1 MMEKQFSSIES
12 EINRPLTLL
21 AKISLILLFAVIFIS
36 LFVWPIYDVFQKGIL
51 YYAQN
56 KTEMFL
62 TIITLQIIVLI
73 SVFYLIRF
81 YHKNLKSTPIRIIVN
96 EKGIL
101 YYNSEHEIVRSILY
115 ADLLPGQTR
124 SYKKD
129 IYTEYSSQKYAEKN
143 LIVNIKQNGL
153 IVQTVV
159 SINLDLYILSNR
171 YVMYAHFIK
180 GIQTFRP
187 DLTIDHLVYGNYYID
202 QKSQLYSRA
211 NQKRDIKAMLLL
223 ALVLCSIIYLLVIL
237 LKMFV

>member
-1 MMEKQFSSIES
+1 MEKQFPSIES

-21 AKISLILLFAVIFIS
+21 TKISLAILFTVIGIV
-36 LFVWPIYDVFQKGIL
+36 LFVWPIDGVYENGIL

-56 KTEMFL
+56 ETEIFF
-62 TIITLQIIVLI
+62 TIITIQIIVFI
-73 SVFYLIRF
+73 GAVFLIRF
-81 YHKNLKSTPIRIIVN
+81 YLKTWKSIPIKIIVN
-96 EKGIL
+96 DKGIL
-101 YYNSEHEIVRSILY
+101 YYNPAHEIINSILY

-153 IVQTVV
+153 IVQAVV
-159 SINLDLYILSNR
+159 SINLDFYILNNR
-171 YVMYAHFIK
+171 YVLYAHFIK

-187 DLTIDHLVYGNYYID
+187 DLTIDHLVYSNYYID

-211 NQKRDIKAMLLL
+211 NQKKDIKAMVIL
-223 ALVLCSIIYLLVIL
+223 ALAMCSFIYLLVIL
-237 LKMFV
+237 LKTFV